1 MKIRLGSLELNA
13 FLFLFLGLQPMQPV
27 LEEISD
33 SSQLRQKDIN
43 RLRLPI
49 PKQCSELTLIILL
62 LCLYS
67 LKHLRIFFI
76 FLSTQQYKLILLPIP
91 ILNHL
96 IQVLRPVV

>member
-1 MKIRLGSLELNA
+1 
-13 FLFLFLGLQPMQPV
+13 MQPV

-33 SSQLRQKDIN
+33 SPQLRQEDIN

-49 PKQCSELTLIILL
+49 PQQSSELTLIILL
-62 LCLYS
+62 LRLYS
-67 LKHLRIFFI
+67 LKYLRIFFI